1 MSSMLTF
8 VCRLDSRSRKK
19 QYTKDL
25 ESDKKFYLEEINNHK
40 DAIEKLTLQLNE
52 LKMEREREY
61 LHSQEVLRNLQY
73 EREEIVARHTL
84 ETGDLR
90 KRVSILSDQLKNNT
104 MPMSAAPSSAGFNDL
119 GLGMESLNMCQ
130 DWDWM
135 VDPNSMEESTAN
147 VNSNG
152 MPDIQPN
159 ADMHQHP
166 QDTAL
171 VPSRKADA
179 DKAVPT
185 GLLLMLLLCGAFVA
199 SKPSGHNAPPI
210 RMPEDVRQASAH
222 VLDNI
227 FKDAGVSPAST
238 SSSNLHVHHMSN
250 FEPQASAGVSNPN
263 WHPKSHTITG
273 AEFARLTG
281 PSSSSLDSL
290 HHDLT
295 APTKEQEAEQVFGMT
310 PALYNSLTA
319 PHHHQHHDHHHH
331 LSSNSLHSPP
341 LTNEDP
347 TTSPSPPFGGSS
359 RRKLLAETL
368 ASMRESS
375 RENAAQVY
383 TRSLLWNEV
392 PENVVQ
398 EFKRIVEQSG
408 SANEMGKDDG
418 GGGGGGGGGLRQME
432 T

>member
-1 MSSMLTF
+1 MSPVLTC

-25 ESDKKFYLEEINNHK
+25 ETDKKYYMEEIAAQK
-40 DAIEKLTLQLNE
+40 ELIDKLTLQLND
-52 LKMEREREY
+52 LKLEREREY
-61 LHSQEVLRNLQY
+61 LQSQDVIRNLQY

-84 ETGDLR
+84 ESGDLR
-90 KRVSILSDQLKNNT
+90 KRVSVLSEQLKNNT
-104 MPMSAAPSSAGFNDL
+104 MPMSTVPSSAGFNDL

-130 DWDWM
+130 DWEWM
-135 VDPNSMEESTAN
+135 VDPNGMEPESTAN

-152 MPDIQPN
+152 MSDMQPN
-159 ADMHQHP
+159 TDMAPHP
-166 QDTAL
+166 QETAL
-171 VPSRKADA
+171 VSSRKVEA

-185 GLLLMLLLCGAFVA
+185 GLLFLLLLYGAFVA
-199 SKPSGHNAPPI
+199 SKSPSHSATQI

-238 SSSNLHVHHMSN
+238 SSSNSQVHRVSG
-250 FEPQASAGVSNPN
+250 FEPQASAGVSNTN
-263 WHPKSHTITG
+263 WHQKSHTITG
-273 AEFARLTG
+273 AEFARLSG
-281 PSSSSLDSL
+281 PSSSLDSL

-319 PHHHQHHDHHHH
+319 PHHD
-331 LSSNSLHSPP
+331 LSNSLHSPP
-341 LTNEDP
+341 LTNED
-347 TTSPSPPFGGSS
+347 TTSPSPNFGSS

-383 TRSLLWNEV
+383 TRSLLWNEI
-392 PENVVQ
+392 PETVVQ
-398 EFKRIVEQSG
+398 EFKRIVESSG
-408 SANEMGKDDG
+408 SATDLGKDDG
-418 GGGGGGGGGLRQME
+418 GGGGIRRGE